1 MLILLTNFSTFLITF
16 FNKKKLLS
24 ASIDCPVKIWNFDG
38 QFNQNE
44 ENYLLEDNDYH
55 TTAISTAT
63 TNESL
68 IVTGDAGGEIKL
80 FDLRLLV
87 KKK

>member
-1 MLILLTNFSTFLITF
+1 M
-16 FNKKKLLS
+16 
-24 ASIDCPVKIWNFDG
+24 
-38 QFNQNE
+38 
-44 ENYLLEDNDYH
+44 
-55 TTAISTAT
+55 STAT

-68 IVTGDAGGEIKL
+68 IATGDAGGEIKL